1 MRCSSPTSRRTRLT
15 SNVFQCLATWVTVH
29 SVKDPNSF
37 PKAHSL
43 IAAKVVLQT
52 HIELRAFN
60 ISQSAHS
67 GSALDNWLRADK
79 ELLVGA
85 EGARVRYGLVLWPR
99 CGTIASNGIGY
110 GSGKIGGD
118 STGLSPA
125 LLSSPRSLAAMAEE
139 RSLLSG

>member
-67 GSALDNWLRADK
+67 GSALDNWLRAEK

-85 EGARVRYGLVLWPR
+85 QRAWVRYGLVLWPR
-99 CGTIASNGIGY
+99 CGTIASNGIGCE
-110 GSGKIGGD
+110 SHMIHCA
-118 STGLSPA
+118 PA
-125 LLSSPRSLAAMAEE
+125 NPQ
-139 RSLLSG
+139 SLLES

>member
-1 MRCSSPTSRRTRLT
+1 MGDRSLGE
-15 SNVFQCLATWVTVH
+15 
-29 SVKDPNSF
+29 DPNSF
-37 PKAHSL
+37 PKVHSL

-67 GSALDNWLRADK
+67 GSALDNWLRAEK

-85 EGARVRYGLVLWPR
+85 EGARVRYGLILWPQ
-99 CGTIASNGIGY
+99 CGMIASNGIGY

-118 STGLSPA
+118 PA
-125 LLSSPRSLAAMAEE
+125 GFGSHAVPQVPRLVAAAGAVPELRRTEE
-139 RSLLSG
+139 